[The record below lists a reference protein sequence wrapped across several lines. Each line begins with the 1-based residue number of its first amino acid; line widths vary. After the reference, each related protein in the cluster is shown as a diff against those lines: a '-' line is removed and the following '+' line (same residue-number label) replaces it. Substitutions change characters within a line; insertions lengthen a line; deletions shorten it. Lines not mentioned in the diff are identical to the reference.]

1 MGEILDVEALGGG
14 NSGDILYV
22 GGFTS
27 LESDLRIVVLPA
39 LSSPRTRIRNYYF
52 LFLRRLRKI
61 PMSPPA

>member
-1 MGEILDVEALGGG
+1 MGEILDVEALGRG
-14 NSGDILYV
+14 NSGDILYASE
-22 GGFTS
+22 FTS
-27 LESDLRIVVLPA
+27 LESDLRMVVLPA